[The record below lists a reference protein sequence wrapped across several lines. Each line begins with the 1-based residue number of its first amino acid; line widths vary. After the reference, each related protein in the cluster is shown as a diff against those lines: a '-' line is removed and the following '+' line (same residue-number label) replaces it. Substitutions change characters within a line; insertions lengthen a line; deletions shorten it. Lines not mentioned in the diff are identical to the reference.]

1 MHEDPH
7 PPDFEFWLRHSDPD
21 AILRLLKHTSIRVLR
36 FTAVDSAFLQHFIEK
51 AQDVDIVV
59 GLIRFISNRFIPF
72 FSQQFGFPSMKCA
85 LSVPIEPTSDD
96 YALRDSIVD
105 LLRPQYIETEGEKRG
120 YF

>member
-59 GLIRFISNRFIPF
+59 GLIRFI
-72 FSQQFGFPSMKCA
+72 M
-85 LSVPIEPTSDD
+85 PIEPTSDD